1 MTNYEL
7 YVDTIKTLAPS
18 QGIYSRMLRDFNEMS
33 DTEKKR
39 IKSELN
45 ALRPIEGTVEMCMF
59 LEGSIDIR
67 PEKKYGK
74 KILSERSM
82 EVNGDEYTCFVLDNN
97 DYYDIH
103 IVDDHYADDELNTL
117 KLQEPKDS
125 VSLEKVTSKAFML
138 SEIMEHVLWHICYG
152 DNNKHYDFDITYE
165 ETEL

>member
-7 YVDTIKTLAPS
+7 YVNTIKTLAPS

-45 ALRPIEGTVEMCMF
+45 ALRPIEDTVEMCMF

-82 EVNGDEYTCFVLDNN
+82 EVNGDGYTCFVLDGG

-138 SEIMEHVLWHICYG
+138 SEIMEHVLWHLCYG
-152 DNNKHYDFDITYE
+152 DSGKHYDFDITYE